1 MGCDGMSWNNSAI
14 ENVKKIGVKSLNK
27 TVEVV
32 LNKYVDPVTPHDFG
46 ELEKG
51 NATVHAT
58 NSNPVAKIVNKGN
71 FAPYNVRVHEMLDPN
86 VRWTKPGTGPKFIE
100 NPFNKHA
107 VKTFQKLYR
116 EELRKNGY

>member
-1 MGCDGMSWNNSAI
+1 MSWNNSAI

-51 NATVHAT
+51 NLFSLEMFT
-58 NSNPVAKIVNKGN
+58 NWQSKEAMALIY
-71 FAPYNVRVHEMLDPN
+71 PYT
-86 VRWTKPGTGPKFIE
+86 TKTAETGSRAYNE
-100 NPFNKHA
+100 
-107 VKTFQKLYR
+107 VWR
-116 EELRKNGY
+116 SDVWD